1 MGELITIERED
12 SRPRIICG
20 QCQQEI
26 LIDIGPFRKDCTK
39 ILKDKCPKCKSEIF
53 VGVLILA
60 HPQLQ
65 GLLHIIKTI
74 LDGLKPKNKIVG
86 GKKG

>member
-1 MGELITIERED
+1 MGDLITIERED

-20 QCQQEI
+20 NCQQEI
-26 LIDIGPFRKDCTK
+26 LIDIEPFRKDCTK
-39 ILKDKCPKCKSEIF
+39 ILRDKCPKCKTELF

-65 GLLHIIKTI
+65 GLTYIIKTI
-74 LDGLKPKNKIVG
+74 LDGLKTKRKIIG
-86 GKKG
+86 GKKQ